1 MNPLLILGGAI
12 LIGLGIM
19 PKKELTEVEKGDTV
33 KSDNA
38 KDVPEPET
46 TDNEK
51 TDIDN
56 SNSESGG
63 VDSV

>member
-19 PKKELTEVEKGDTV
+19 PKKELTKAEKDDTV

-38 KDVPEPET
+38 KGVPEPEID
-46 TDNEK
+46 DNEK
-51 TDIDN
+51 TNLDN
-56 SNSESGG
+56 SDSESGG
-63 VDSV
+63 VDTV